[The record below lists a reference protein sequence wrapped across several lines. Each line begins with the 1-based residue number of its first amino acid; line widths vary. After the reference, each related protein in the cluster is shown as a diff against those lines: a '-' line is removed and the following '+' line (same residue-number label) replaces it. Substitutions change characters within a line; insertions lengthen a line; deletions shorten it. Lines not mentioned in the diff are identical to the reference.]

1 MSFIEL
7 HVVFLTIGLLLLVL
21 EVLMGL
27 TLGVALSGAVT
38 FFILGL
44 ASWMKLISGF
54 NAYLAV
60 GGLVFVVSTFVVLK
74 YFKNRARQSQESQ
87 DVNDY

>member
-7 HVVFLTIGLLLLVL
+7 HVVFLTLGLLLLVL

-27 TLGVALSGAVT
+27 TLGIALSGAIT

-54 NAYLAV
+54 NAYLVV
-60 GGLVFVVSTFVVLK
+60 GGLVFVVSTFFVLRF
-74 YFKNRARQSQESQ
+74 FKNRVRHSQDSR